1 MMEWIRLAPVDRAKA
16 VVRIAEGSLLINRQG
31 QDLSI
36 ETRPVAPLDSRI
48 ELIHSADADWNALQ
62 SALFKIRLV

>member
-1 MMEWIRLAPVDRAKA
+1 M
-16 VVRIAEGSLLINRQG
+16 RITEGSLLINRQG

-62 SALFKIRLV
+62 AALFKIRLV